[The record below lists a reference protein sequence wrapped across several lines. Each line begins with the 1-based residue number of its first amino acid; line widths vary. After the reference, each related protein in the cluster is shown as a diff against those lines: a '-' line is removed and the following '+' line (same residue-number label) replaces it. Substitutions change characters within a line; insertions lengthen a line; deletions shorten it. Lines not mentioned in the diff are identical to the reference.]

1 MPPGQICAWRQIELF
16 ILHTTFTFITVL
28 WHSSQD
34 PCAAPQS
41 AEVHG
46 KEARR
51 AFLLLGLCVCPSTL
65 VPSGVPTGRP
75 GCAAGYHDLEPRGRS
90 AVLRGSTTCVSV
102 FLPVIALFLFR
113 CLVLPRQDLPCFITA
128 TSPCFLWSSTT
139 SWQIQS
145 LVVLGDVFSVC
156 GPIQVVNGFLMIPV
170 EAGAVELGY
179 FEGARRADLEVPCP
193 IVDVSRKRRCGTSLV
208 SCPHLQRLFPGV
220 IGGDR
225 EDPGGLWPFLD

>member
-1 MPPGQICAWRQIELF
+1 MARFFKLNSFQGVDCVTGKAPDATAVPKSSC
-16 ILHTTFTFITVL
+16 TVL
-28 WHSSQD
+28 EAVRFGSSVLSGNASWADMCMED

-46 KEARR
+46 KEVAP
-51 AFLLLGLCVCPSTL
+51 L
-65 VPSGVPTGRP
+65 
-75 GCAAGYHDLEPRGRS
+75 D
-90 AVLRGSTTCVSV
+90 TTI
-102 FLPVIALFLFR
+102 LNPE
-113 CLVLPRQDLPCFITA
+113 DLPCFITA

-208 SCPHLQRLFPGV
+208 
-220 IGGDR
+220 
-225 EDPGGLWPFLD
+225 